1 MFDLLRSFSRIEGK
15 EAPSRFLLLKDGEL
29 EWDGDSDLPFDAKT
43 AERIIKNFDDQ
54 GVELPIDYHH
64 ATTHVEEGK
73 FSRAPAAGWIKGLE
87 FVEGEGLYATGV
99 RWNDDAKAEIEA
111 RKFQYIS
118 PVIIIEKA
126 TGVIQQLHSAALT
139 NRPRTK
145 SMPKLIAASDIRSGQ
160 DEETPESESQLAKV
174 IALLDLDAEATLEE
188 VLAAVI
194 STLEAGAAPEGEP
207 EAEEASARAA
217 ELAKAIGCSK
227 NELRGEVQKLV
238 LRSANYEGLS
248 ARVKRLEGELRQRCK
263 IERDR
268 EVQTLI
274 SEQIEAG
281 RILPDDEKTLSA
293 ARKLAETDPEG
304 FTAIYESLEPI
315 VAPGRLVHGTTH
327 TSNRQA
333 VIAKAVREYDADSNV
348 ALGARKQDWVN
359 VTLEEEGAEYLSD
372 SEIKALS

>member
-1 MFDLLRSFSRIEGK
+1 MFDLLRSFSRIEYK
-15 EAPSRFLLLKDGEL
+15 EAPSRFLLLKDAEL
-29 EWDGDSDLPFDAKT
+29 DWDGDSKLPFDAKI
-43 AERIIKNFDDQ
+43 AERIIKKFDDQ

-64 ATTHVEEGK
+64 TTTSVEEGK

-99 RWNDDAKAEIEA
+99 RWNDDAKREIEA

-118 PVIIIEKA
+118 PVILIDKE
-126 TGVIQQLHSAALT
+126 TGVIEQLHSAALT

-145 SMPKLIAASDIRSGQ
+145 GMPKLIAASNVRKGQ
-160 DEETPESESQLAKV
+160 DDGADSQDQLAKV
-174 IALLDLDAEATLEE
+174 ITLLDLDPEATLEE

-194 STLEAGAAPEGEP
+194 TTLEGGGGSDGDSDSD
-207 EAEEASARAA
+207 EASARATG
-217 ELAKAIGCSK
+217 LAKVIGCSK

-268 EVQTLI
+268 EVQVLI

-281 RILPDDEKTLSA
+281 RILPDDENTLSA
-293 ARKLAETDPEG
+293 ARKLAESDPEA
-304 FTAIYESLEPI
+304 FKAIYASLDPI

-333 VIAKAVREYDADSNV
+333 VIAKAAREYEADSNV
-348 ALGARKQDWVN
+348 ALGGRKQDWIN
-359 VTLEEEGAEYLSD
+359 VTLEEEGAERLSD
-372 SEIKALS
+372 SEVKALN